1 VGRST
6 GGKGWK
12 DARPDRLPRGKRA
25 IGARKGEFRR
35 ALWTDTT
42 GVHTQSSNFLVAYG
56 SDDRR
61 PRHADWGECGKS
73 GIKIYWFKSPLAIY
87 ECDSVN
93 AVRLSQECDS
103 KKVAGI
109 A

>member
-1 VGRST
+1 MPI
-6 GGKGWK
+6 GG
-12 DARPDRLPRGKRA
+12 D
-25 IGARKGEFRR
+25 
-35 ALWTDTT
+35 
-42 GVHTQSSNFLVAYG
+42 Y
-56 SDDRR
+56 
-61 PRHADWGECGKS
+61 GKS